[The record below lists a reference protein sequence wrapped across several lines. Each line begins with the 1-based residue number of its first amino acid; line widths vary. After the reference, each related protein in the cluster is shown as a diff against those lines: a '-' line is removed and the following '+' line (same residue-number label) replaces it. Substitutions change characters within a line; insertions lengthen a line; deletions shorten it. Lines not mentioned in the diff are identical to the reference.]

1 MSRIIPLESAP
12 DCERWQAP
20 NVAGTG
26 EGEADAAGGGHLLT
40 REDLEALE
48 ARIRE
53 ENRELGRQEGLA
65 AGADEVSARVTRFD
79 AALTALARPFDE
91 LDRELEDQLL
101 ALVRS
106 LTRHLVRREL
116 RMDPSQVI
124 GIIREAIRTLPAAAR
139 EIHVHLHP
147 EDAEVVRECLGAEIA
162 ERAWHL
168 EEDPVMERGGCRVVG
183 GNSEV
188 DARLELRLGRLI
200 NDMLGSERATD
211 E

>member
-12 DCERWQAP
+12 ECERWQAP
-20 NVAGTG
+20 NVAATG
-26 EGEADAAGGGHLLT
+26 DGEADGAGGGHLLT

-53 ENRELGRQEGLA
+53 ENKELGRQEGLA
-65 AGADEVSARVTRFD
+65 AGAAEVSARVARLD

-91 LDRELEDQLL
+91 LDQELEDQLL
-101 ALVRS
+101 TLVRS
-106 LTRHLVRREL
+106 LTGHLVRREL

-147 EDAEVVRECLGAEIA
+147 EDARVVRECLGAEIA
-162 ERAWHL
+162 ERAWRL

>member
-20 NVAGTG
+20 NVAVTG
-26 EGEADAAGGGHLLT
+26 EGGAEGSGHLLT
-40 REDLEALE
+40 RDDLDALE
-48 ARIRE
+48 AKIRE
-53 ENRELGRQEGLA
+53 ENRERGRQEGLA
-65 AGADEVSARVTRFD
+65 AGAGEVAARVARLD
-79 AALTALARPFDE
+79 AALTALARPFDD
-91 LDRELEDQLL
+91 LDQELEEQLL

-147 EDAEVVRECLGAEIA
+147 EDAQVVRECLGAEIA
-162 ERAWHL
+162 ERAWRL

>member
-1 MSRIIPLESAP
+1 MSKVIPLESAP
-12 DCERWQAP
+12 DCERWEAP
-20 NVAGTG
+20 NVRSTG
-26 EGEADAAGGGHLLT
+26 EGAADATGSYLMT
-40 REDLEALE
+40 REDLASLQ
-48 ARIRE
+48 ARIRD
-53 ENRELGRQEGLA
+53 ENAELGRREGLA
-65 AGADEVSARVTRFD
+65 AGAAEVAARVARLD
-79 AALTALARPFDE
+79 DALTALARPFDE
-91 LDRELEDQLL
+91 LDQELEEQLL
-101 ALVRS
+101 ALVQS

-162 ERAWHL
+162 ERAWRL
-168 EEDPVMERGGCRVVG
+168 EDDPVMERGGCRVVG

-188 DARLELRLGRLI
+188 DARLELRLSRLI
-200 NDMLGSERATD
+200 SDMLGSERASD

>member
-26 EGEADAAGGGHLLT
+26 EGDADATGGGHLLT

-53 ENRELGRQEGLA
+53 EHRELGRQEGLA
-65 AGADEVSARVTRFD
+65 AGAAEISARVARFD
-79 AALTALARPFDE
+79 AALTALARPFDD
-91 LDRELEDQLL
+91 LDQELEEQLL

-116 RMDPSQVI
+116 RMDPPQVI

-139 EIHVHLHP
+139 EVHVHLHP

-162 ERAWHL
+162 ERAWRL
-168 EEDPVMERGGCRVVG
+168 EDDPVMERGGCRVVG